1 MYCSPKAYPSEFSTH
16 DIHWLYI
23 ARIPTV
29 ALLFVAERIEF
40 IAPHNAGPED
50 SDMARYGRADTV
62 TRIATWFPIF
72 SLVSNMP
79 FTLRKRQTPSSH
91 ALQAVD
97 YTCHFCEV
105 AAILARE
112 FPSPLSDRILSTLFS
127 NPSAVD
133 HLQLSPPYLLGV
145 VLVII
150 GAAMRQACYDTL
162 GRFFTFQLSVFKE
175 HKLVTSGPYS
185 IVLHPSYMALLIAR
199 AGLFVMQIFPGS
211 YVFESGLLNIWW
223 TAITIGI
230 WEAWI
235 VSIVFEI
242 VVLRIPKEDA
252 VLRKEFGAEWE
263 VWAKKTPYRLVP
275 YVC

>member
-1 MYCSPKAYPSEFSTH
+1 
-16 DIHWLYI
+16 
-23 ARIPTV
+23 
-29 ALLFVAERIEF
+29 
-40 IAPHNAGPED
+40 
-50 SDMARYGRADTV
+50 
-62 TRIATWFPIF
+62 
-72 SLVSNMP
+72 
-79 FTLRKRQTPSSH
+79 
-91 ALQAVD
+91 
-97 YTCHFCEV
+97 
-105 AAILARE
+105 
-112 FPSPLSDRILSTLFS
+112 
-127 NPSAVD
+127 
-133 HLQLSPPYLLGV
+133 
-145 VLVII
+145 
-150 GAAMRQACYDTL
+150 MRQACYDTL